1 MTRITFQV
9 LSTIL
14 ATLVLAPFA
23 GATDSPSKEQQALMQ
38 SERDWATA
46 WKNKDAKGVAA
57 SEADEYV
64 FTNFDGTVSDKAT
77 DMADLKSGALSLT
90 WEVDDMKAMVFGDTG
105 VVVGRQTQKGMQG
118 GKDISGVMRFTD
130 TWVRRDGR
138 WQCVASQITR
148 IEKP

>member
-1 MTRITFQV
+1 MPRITFRA
-9 LSTIL
+9 LSLLL
-14 ATLVLAPFA
+14 ATLVLTQFA
-23 GATDSPSKEQQALMQ
+23 GAADSPSKEQQALMQ

-46 WKNKDAKGVAA
+46 WKAKDSKAVAA

-64 FTNFDGTVSDKAT
+64 FTNFDGTVTDKAT
-77 DMADLKSGALSLT
+77 DMADLKSGTLALI

-105 VVVGRQTQKGMQG
+105 VVVGRQTQKGTQEG
-118 GKDISGVMRFTD
+118 NDISGVMRFTD

-148 IEKP
+148 IAKP